1 MQYMSLV
8 SRILLSVLFVLGG
21 YGKITAIAATQGYM
35 ESKGI
40 PGILVYP
47 TILLELGGGILIIL
61 GFQTRIVAALLAGF
75 CVVSALIFHS
85 DLGDQSQFILFLKNL
100 GLAGGFLL
108 LVQHGAGAV
117 AIDKAIDK
125 A

>member
-1 MQYMSLV
+1 MQYISLV
-8 SRILLSVLFVLGG
+8 SRISLSALFILGG

-40 PGILVYP
+40 PDILVYP
-47 TILLELGGGILIIL
+47 TILLELGGGIMIIL

-75 CVVSALIFHS
+75 CVVSALIFHN
-85 DLGDQSQFILFLKNL
+85 DLGDQTQFIMFMKNL

-108 LVQHGAGAV
+108 FVQHGAGAV
-117 AIDKAIDK
+117 AIDKT
-125 A
+125 

>member
-1 MQYMSLV
+1 MQYMSLI
-8 SRILLSVLFVLGG
+8 SRVLLSVLFVVAGF
-21 YGKITAIAATQGYM
+21 GKITAIAATQGYM
-35 ESKGI
+35 ESKGM

-47 TILLELGGGILIIL
+47 TILLELGGGIMIIL

-75 CVVSALIFHS
+75 CVVSALVFHN
-85 DLGDQSQFILFLKNL
+85 DLGDQSQFILFMKNL

-117 AIDKAIDK
+117 AIDKE
-125 A
+125 